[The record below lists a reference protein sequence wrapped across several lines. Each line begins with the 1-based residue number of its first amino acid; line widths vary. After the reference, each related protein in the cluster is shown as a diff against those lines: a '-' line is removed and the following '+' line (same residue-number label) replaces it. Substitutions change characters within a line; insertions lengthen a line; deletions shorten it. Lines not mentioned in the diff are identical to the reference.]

1 MHGCVCVCMCVC
13 VYVCVCVFMCARLWQ
28 NTLFVISGT
37 KLIDYELTLKYIYLY
52 TYAEQMMIYMGIL
65 KCLP

>member
-1 MHGCVCVCMCVC
+1 MGVCVFVC
-13 VYVCVCVFMCARLWQ
+13 VFVCMCVCVFMCARLWQ

-65 KCLP
+65 KGLP